1 MYNSNLVET
10 LDRVKYT
17 SDEVL
22 DVILAFEILSRVFLI
37 SLHVE
42 DMVHWVSQT
51 VFHDQVDEL
60 TIFINIIET
69 NTALKVRVVSLGL
82 MNPGQAQYLIL

>member
-22 DVILAFEILSRVFLI
+22 DVILTFEILSRVFLI

-42 DMVHWVSQT
+42 DMVH
-51 VFHDQVDEL
+51 
-60 TIFINIIET
+60 
-69 NTALKVRVVSLGL
+69 
-82 MNPGQAQYLIL
+82 